1 MPIVNGQIDP
11 AVCARC
17 AQGGSTCCKL
27 APGQEDLCFPVS
39 EIERQRMVEFG
50 PKLGGLTG
58 APNSKSFLDN
68 LMRLF
73 PNDRAHLVR
82 LFPGHGEHLRLATHP
97 DGRCTFLGPAG
108 CALAREIR
116 PYYCR
121 LFPFWVSAGAVTAF
135 EPRQCLASAEGRTA
149 GKMLA
154 LLAMNRSLVLELHGR
169 MRMAWGMAPGR
180 IGEEPGRTPAKVEN
194 NA

>member
-1 MPIVNGQIDP
+1 MNKKID
-11 AVCARC
+11 AVVCARC
-17 AQGGSTCCKL
+17 AAVGPTCCRL
-27 APGQEDLCFPVS
+27 TPGQEDLCFPVS

-50 PKLGGLTG
+50 PKQGGLTG

-73 PNDRAHLVR
+73 PRDRAHLDR
-82 LFPGHGEHLRLATHP
+82 LFPAHGEHLRLATHP

-108 CALAREIR
+108 CVLAREAR

-135 EPRQCLASAEGRTA
+135 EARECLACAEGRTVQV
-149 GKMLA
+149 MLP
-154 LLAMNRSLVLELHGR
+154 LLVMSSAVILELHGR
-169 MRMAWGMAPGR
+169 MRMAWGMAPILG
-180 IGEEPGRTPAKVEN
+180 GVEPGLKPAKVEN
-194 NA
+194 DA